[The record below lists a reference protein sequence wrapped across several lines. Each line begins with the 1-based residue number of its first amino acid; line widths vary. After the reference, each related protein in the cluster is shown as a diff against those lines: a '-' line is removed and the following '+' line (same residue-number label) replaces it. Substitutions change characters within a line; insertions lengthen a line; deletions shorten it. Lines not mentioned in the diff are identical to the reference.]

1 MTHTVFS
8 SLLALV
14 MMFPAASGKTTEC
27 GKQTLTPT
35 QVGYSHSCVEIVNT
49 EINQG
54 DDDPIVPPNY
64 RLNSLG

>member
-14 MMFPAASGKTTEC
+14 MMFPAFGKTTEC

-35 QVGYSHSCVEIVNT
+35 QVGYIHSSVEIVNT
-49 EINQG
+49 EINKGG

-64 RLNSLG
+64 RLNL